1 MGIKQLAVRYVRLMV
16 DTPLDMHRQLR
27 GTDSLRTWDYNI
39 V

>member
-16 DTPLDMHRQLR
+16 DMPLDMHQQLR